1 MIDNE
6 EWTEVE
12 APSSEKEEKVEFEV
26 EEEKEATP
34 DSEPQVEAKTEVEK
48 EPKPESEQK
57 AEDPQELDGIETKGA
72 QKRIRQLVGQR
83 KERDA
88 QIAQL
93 IQQNEALNTRL
104 STREKEFHNIS
115 KLNLDANEKQ
125 ITDKLELARAAYATA
140 HEEGNSEKILK
151 AQEFLN
157 DAQNDL
163 KTLNVTKA
171 QFKDVAPQA
180 QPQQPQYTQ
189 EQLQQLQQQQQQS
202 QVDPLAAEWSQKAEN
217 KWFGQDRVMTAAALA
232 LDADLKEQGFDPSDP
247 DFYNEIDSR
256 LRTEFPHKFATKESV
271 QEQPS
276 QPAQV
281 VAGASRSTPSSNKK
295 VKLTKEDVRLANNWG
310 IPLEQY
316 AAEKLKVQNADG
328 EYTAIKL

>member
-6 EWTEVE
+6 EWTEVGP
-12 APSSEKEEKVEFEV
+12 PSSEEVEKVEFEV
-26 EEEKEATP
+26 EKEEEVTP
-34 DSEPQVEAKTEVEK
+34 EPEPQVEAKTEES
-48 EPKPESEQK
+48 EPKPEPEQK

-83 KERDA
+83 KERDS

-104 STREKEFHNIS
+104 TTREQEFHNIS

-171 QFKDVAPQA
+171 QFKDVPSK
-180 QPQQPQYTQ
+180 PQQPQYTQ

-202 QVDPLAAEWSQKAEN
+202 QVDPLAVEWSQKAEN

-256 LRTEFPHKFATKESV
+256 LKTEFPHKFTTKESV

-295 VKLTKEDVRLANNWG
+295 VKLTREDVRLAQNWG

-316 AAEKLKVQNADG
+316 AAEKLKVENADG
-328 EYTAIKL
+328 EYTAIKM

>member
-1 MIDNE
+1 MADNE

-12 APSSEKEEKVEFEV
+12 SPSSEEAEKVEFEV
-26 EEEKEATP
+26 EEEKEAAP
-34 DSEPQVEAKTEVEK
+34 DPAPQVEAKEET
-48 EPKPESEQK
+48 EPKSEPEQK

-72 QKRIRQLVGQR
+72 QKRIRKLVSQR
-83 KERDA
+83 KERDT
-88 QIAQL
+88 QIAKL
-93 IQQNEALNTRL
+93 IEQNEALNTRL
-104 STREKEFHNIS
+104 TTREQEFHNIS

-171 QFKDVAPQA
+171 QFKEAPLQA

-189 EQLQQLQQQQQQS
+189 EQLQQLQQQQQQQP
-202 QVDPLAAEWSQKAEN
+202 QVDPLAVEWSQKAEN
-217 KWFGQDRVMTAAALA
+217 KWFGQDRIMTAAALA

-256 LRTEFPHKFATKESV
+256 LKTEFPHKFATKESV

-281 VAGASRSTPSSNKK
+281 VAGSSRSTPSSNKK

-316 AAEKLKVQNADG
+316 AAEKLKVQNSDG

>member
-1 MIDNE
+1 MADNE
-6 EWTEVE
+6 EWTKVE
-12 APSSEKEEKVEFEV
+12 SPSSEEAEKVEFEV
-26 EEEKEATP
+26 EEEKEAAP
-34 DSEPQVEAKTEVEK
+34 DPAPQVEAKEET
-48 EPKPESEQK
+48 EPKPEPEQK

-72 QKRIRQLVGQR
+72 QKRIRKLVSQR
-83 KERDA
+83 KERDT
-88 QIAQL
+88 QIAKL
-93 IQQNEALNTRL
+93 IEQNEALNTRL
-104 STREKEFHNIS
+104 TTREQEFHNIS

-157 DAQNDL
+157 DAQSDL

-171 QFKDVAPQA
+171 HFKEAPPQA

-189 EQLQQLQQQQQQS
+189 EQLQQLQQQQQQP
-202 QVDPLAAEWSQKAEN
+202 QVDPLAVEWSQKAEN

-247 DFYNEIDSR
+247 DFYNEINSR
-256 LRTEFPHKFATKESV
+256 LKTEFPHKFATKESV

-316 AAEKLKVQNADG
+316 AAEKLKVQNSDG